1 MPNMKPL
8 MQLLNETISI
18 QSNDYEFIKK
28 EIDRRINMGNHNV
41 EANDF
46 QEMMCFLFAW
56 SNTPQGHAYWNSVV
70 TREVKMK
77 EDLQN
82 HSQE

>member
-28 EIDRRINMGNHNV
+28 EIDKRTNMGNNNV
-41 EANDF
+41 EADDF
-46 QEMMCFLFAW
+46 QQMMCFLFAW
-56 SNTPQGHAYWNSVV
+56 SDTPQGHAYWHSVV

-82 HSQE
+82 HSHE

>member
-1 MPNMKPL
+1 MKPL

-28 EIDRRINMGNHNV
+28 EIDKRTNMGNHNV

-46 QEMMCFLFAW
+46 REMMCFLFAW
-56 SNTPQGHAYWNSVV
+56 SNTPQGHDYWNSVV